1 MIRIRKAA
9 DRGHV
14 NHGWLDSYFTFSFAD
29 YQDREHIHFRNLRV
43 MNDDKVAPKS
53 GFGLHP
59 HDNMEIITYVME
71 GELTHQDSLG
81 NKGAIRAGEFQM
93 MHAGTGIMHA
103 EKNDSETWTHL
114 YQIWIFP
121 DKKGHTPG
129 YDQRPALNGDS
140 ANKLNL
146 IVSPDGRDGT
156 MQMHQDASLYL
167 GKLEQGKSLDFPI
180 AEKRHAWVQVTKG
193 KLTVNGNELSAGDGA
208 AVSDETALAFIG
220 GDGGG
225 EFLLFDLN

>member
-9 DRGHV
+9 DRGHA

-93 MHAGTGIMHA
+93 MHAGTGILHA
-103 EKNDSETWTHL
+103 EKNDSDSRTHL

-121 DKKGHTPG
+121 DKRGHTPG

-146 IVSPDGRDGT
+146 IVSADGRDGS
-156 MQMHQDASLYL
+156 MQMHQDASLHL
-167 GKLEQGKSLDFPI
+167 GKLDTGTSLEYAI
-180 AEKRHAWVQVTKG
+180 APQRYAWVQVTKG
-193 KLTVNGNELSAGDGA
+193 MLTLNGLTLAAGDGA
-208 AVSDETALAFIG
+208 AVSGETTLAFTG
-220 GDGGG
+220 GTGGA
-225 EFLLFDLN
+225 EWLLFDLN